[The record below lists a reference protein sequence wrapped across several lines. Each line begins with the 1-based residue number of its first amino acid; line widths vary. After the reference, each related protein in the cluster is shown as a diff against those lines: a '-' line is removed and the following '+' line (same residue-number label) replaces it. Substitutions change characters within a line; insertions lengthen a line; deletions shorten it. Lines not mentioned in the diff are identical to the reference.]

1 MSLNNVTSHT
11 GSTQRLAPLTGA
23 AKEAVSSLA
32 SEAPEKASDN
42 VLKDFLNTTK
52 GGEDATIQL
61 EANGKSGSSRR
72 G

>member
-1 MSLNNVTSHT
+1 MSLNNVSSQVS
-11 GSTQRLAPLTGA
+11 STQRLAPLSGA
-23 AKEAVSSLA
+23 AKEAVSSLT
-32 SEAPEKASDN
+32 SEAPDKGSDQ

-61 EANGKSGSSRR
+61 EANGKSGGSRR

>member
-1 MSLNNVTSHT
+1 MSLNNVSSHT

-32 SEAPEKASDN
+32 GETPDKGADHL
-42 VLKDFLNTTK
+42 LKDLLSKTQ
-52 GGEDATIQL
+52 GGSEATIQL
-61 EANGKSGSSRR
+61 EANAKSGFGRR